1 MNILLMDGLPE
12 EYESIPISPDFR
24 NMIQADLCLHDEEL
38 SPYERTMAAL
48 NQLYPQIPSDPEV
61 AVAGFNWFFTRG
73 HVDDT
78 PGSAAAQRKPFD
90 FTQDAEVLYESFY
103 EAYGARLSEIG
114 FMHWWEFMALFERL
128 PEKTLMRRVMYW
140 RTVDLGKLRKEEK
153 KHVSEMR
160 NIYALKGPV
169 LPPMS
174 AEELAQ
180 HTKDKAARRLA
191 EAKRL
196 ATERRQKSEKA
207 NPKV

>member
-12 EYESIPISPDFR
+12 EYEGIPISPDFR

-38 SPYERTMAAL
+38 TPYERTMAAL

-73 HVDDT
+73 HVDGPDKAT
-78 PGSAAAQRKPFD
+78 AMRNKPFE
-90 FTQDAEVLYESFY
+90 FAQDADLIYESFY
-103 EAYGARLSEIG
+103 EAYGARLAEMD

-128 PEKTLMRRVMYW
+128 PEKTIMRRVMYW

-153 KHVSEMR
+153 RHVAEMR
-160 NIYALKGPV
+160 KIYALKGPE

-180 HTKDKAARRLA
+180 HTKEKAARRLA
-191 EAKRL
+191 EAKQIAAVRKRKQEG
-196 ATERRQKSEKA
+196 AT
-207 NPKV
+207 P